1 MLNSS
6 ARPMCSSSSE
16 HVRAIRNSIDS
27 PGGDEKQEGV
37 PFSFSPQGRLHLDPS
52 SSAIADLDAR
62 TAGFLRQAAECSS
75 AHLLL
80 SLATDTLDAVLPPIA
95 AFWREFAR
103 RYLTRLCHTPEL
115 PADGAGIEP
124 PPEDELAALAEAVP
138 PMPGAEYVSPDGLRR
153 LWCELDALAQS
164 EIHACA
170 GGPQAWLKA
179 RNPVWHVV
187 GRVTFHLAENKKNPD
202 RPFAF
207 LATYAHRVSDQ
218 AKPQY
223 LPLGRALQEY
233 AGARNR
239 SALLGLLAPVQ
250 RAAEKSAFARE
261 LVDSQRVFQPQAWLP
276 REAHRF
282 LRDIPLF
289 EEAGLLVRIPDW
301 WRAGQPPRPTV
312 SVTVGGR
319 KAAGLGLDAL
329 LDFKVALTL
338 DGEAVTPEEWARIVA
353 ADAGLVLIKG
363 KWVEV
368 DRDKLRTVL
377 DHWKSLEAT
386 RKNEGVSFAEALRLL
401 SGAQPGAEAS
411 ENVGAEV
418 RAWSRVQPGEWLEKT
433 LAELRHPAAT
443 AVAASPPG
451 LQATLRPYQA
461 AGVRWLQFLRKFG
474 LGACLADD
482 MGLGKTVQVLAAV
495 LQARAEQPG
504 AAPVLLVLPASLLG
518 NWLAEAAR
526 FAPTL
531 RLFPVHPSET
541 EADTLAAAARNP
553 AAVLAGIDVVLTTYG
568 LLAKLEWLRRHEWS
582 LAILDE
588 AQAIKNPG
596 ARQTRAVKEIKA
608 PVRIALT
615 GTPVENSLG
624 DLWSLF
630 DFLNPGLLGGARD
643 FTRYTKRLAQ
653 SAESGA
659 FAPLR
664 QLVRPY
670 ILRRLK
676 SDRSVIADLPDKT
689 EMRALCALTKRQAA
703 LYEQAVG
710 ELAERLATAEGI
722 ERRGVVLATLMRL
735 KQLCNHPAQWL
746 GGGDF
751 DPADSG
757 KFQRLAELATEIAS
771 RQEKVL
777 VFTQFREMTGPLQHF
792 LTTLFQRPGLVLH
805 GGTGVTERRG
815 LVERFQR
822 EDGPPFFILSLKAG
836 GTGLTLTEA
845 GHVIHFDRWWN
856 PAVENQATDRAYRI
870 GQKKNVLVHKF
881 VCRGTVEEKIDRL
894 IAEKQTL
901 AADVLAEGG
910 ELPLT
915 EMGNDE
921 LLKFVSLDLRAAV
934 QDA

>member
-1 MLNSS
+1 MGG
-6 ARPMCSSSSE
+6 RGTW
-16 HVRAIRNSIDS
+16 NSIDS
-27 PGGDEKQEGV
+27 AGSREKQEAV
-37 PFSFSPQGRLHLDPS
+37 PFSFSPQGRLHLEPS
-52 SSAIADLDAR
+52 SSAATDLDAR
-62 TAGFLRQAAECSS
+62 TAGFLRTAAERSP

-80 SLATDTLDAVLPPIA
+80 SLATDALDAVLPPVA
-95 AFWREFAR
+95 AYWREFAR
-103 RYLTRLCHTPEL
+103 RYFTRLCHAPEP
-115 PADGAGIEP
+115 PAGGTVIEP
-124 PPEDELAALAEAVP
+124 PPEEELAGLAEAVP
-138 PMPGAEYVSPDGLRR
+138 PMPGAEYVSPDALRR
-153 LWCELDALAQS
+153 LWRELDSLAQS

-170 GGPQAWLKA
+170 GGRQEWLKA

-187 GRVTFHLAENKKNPD
+187 GRVTFHLAENRKNPD
-202 RPFAF
+202 HPFAF
-207 LATYAHRVSDQ
+207 LATYSHRVSDQ

-239 SALLGLLAPVQ
+239 NALLALLAPVQ
-250 RAAEKSAFARE
+250 RAAEKSTLARE

-276 REAHRF
+276 RDAHRF
-282 LRDIPLF
+282 LRDIPHF

-312 SVTVGGR
+312 SVTVGDR

-338 DGEAVTPEEWARIVA
+338 DGETVTPEEWAQIVA

-368 DRDKLRTVL
+368 DREKLRTVL
-377 DHWKSLEAT
+377 DHWKSLEAV
-386 RKNEGVSFAEALRLL
+386 RRNQGVSFAEAMRLL
-401 SGAQPGAEAS
+401 SGAQPGAGAS
-411 ENVGAEV
+411 ESAGPDV
-418 RAWSRVQPGEWLEKT
+418 RAWSRVRAGDWLEKT
-433 LAELRHPAAT
+433 LAELRNPAAAAA
-443 AVAASPPG
+443 AVSPPG
-451 LQATLRPYQA
+451 LRATLRPYQV
-461 AGVRWLQFLRKFG
+461 AGAHWLQFLRKLG

-531 RLFPVHPSET
+531 RLYPVHPSET
-541 EADTLAAAARNP
+541 DADTLAAASRDP
-553 AAVLAGIDVVLTTYG
+553 AAALAGIDVVVTTYG
-568 LLAKLEWLRRHEWS
+568 LLAKLDWLRGQEWS

-653 SAESGA
+653 SAGPGA

-689 EMRALCALTKRQAA
+689 EMLALCALTKRQAA

-710 ELAERLATAEGI
+710 ELAERIATVEGI
-722 ERRGVVLATLMRL
+722 ARRGVVLATLLRL

-746 GGGDF
+746 GDGDF
-751 DPADSG
+751 DPVDSG
-757 KFQRLAELATEIAS
+757 KFQRLAELASEIAS

-792 LTTLFQRPGLVLH
+792 LTSLFQRPGLVLH
-805 GGTGVTERRG
+805 GGTGVAERRG

-894 IAEKQTL
+894 IAGKQTL
-901 AADVLAEGG
+901 AADVLADGG

-915 EMGNDE
+915 EMSDDE
-921 LLKFVSLDLRAAV
+921 LLKFVSLDLRAAA